1 MNRTAKQKENITK
14 GVDKMKVS
22 KELEVLTE
30 AEWAVGEAFEK
41 GNFDLEDRAKLV
53 EIRKELNAM
62 WKKHMNKGKNDVE

>member
-1 MNRTAKQKENITK
+1 MNRTAKQKENIKK

-30 AEWAVGEAFEK
+30 AEWAVGEAFEN
-41 GNFDLEDRAKLV
+41 GNFDLEDREKLV